1 MHFSYTDQI
10 EMTNLY
16 IEMRNPK
23 KSQADIT
30 PWNFNGFPT
39 NSVNQSISA
48 IESIIILLA
57 YM

>member
-1 MHFSYTDQI
+1 
-10 EMTNLY
+10 MTNLRLQLY

-30 PWNFNGFPT
+30 SWNFNGFPT
-39 NSVNQSISA
+39 NSVNQSIST